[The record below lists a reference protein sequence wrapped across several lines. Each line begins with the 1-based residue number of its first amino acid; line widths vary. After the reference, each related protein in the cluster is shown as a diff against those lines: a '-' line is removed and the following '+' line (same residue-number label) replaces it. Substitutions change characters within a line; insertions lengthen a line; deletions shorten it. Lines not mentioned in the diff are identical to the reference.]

1 MSTSGLVPPAATD
14 LLTMESGGERRF
26 WIVAGA
32 VALAGLA
39 GFCVLAFIVLLSS
52 GVQSSWPPL
61 SYLIRIFI
69 FTVEQAV
76 LSTVLSVVPAVPI
89 ALAMARR
96 PSFPGRQLVVALMIL
111 PLGLPVLPAVFG
123 LLEIWGR
130 TGLVN
135 DIASDLGFS
144 GQISIYGL
152 QGILL
157 AHVFFNL
164 PLAARL
170 LLKALERVPRDEWRL
185 AASIGLPRVSL
196 FRFVEWPA
204 ILRVIPGIAGLV
216 FMICVTSFTIVLTLG
231 GGPANSTLEVA
242 IYQAL
247 KFEFDPPR
255 AMILTAAQLALTAS
269 IFWLL
274 SRFPDPEEDRRGT
287 AGDPFRPDAKTSG
300 AKAGDFAL
308 ITLFLAFTALPVA
321 AIVVAGLRSNLAGL
335 LATPAFWQALRTSM
349 TLAFA
354 AGLLATLTTFLMAR
368 AAVSLSARGAPGLSS
383 LFRLP
388 EFMLLIPPLALGSGW
403 FLILHRAGLADG
415 AGPILVVL
423 VNMCMALPFAARVI
437 TPELTT
443 HLKRTGRLAASLG
456 VTGLARFRL
465 IDWPVMR
472 GPLFTAF
479 SFAAALSLGDLG
491 AVALFG
497 SDDFIT
503 LPALLYA
510 SLGSYRSTDAAGL
523 SLILGA
529 VCLLLTLP
537 SVRLDRPAIREAH

>member
-1 MSTSGLVPPAATD
+1 
-14 LLTMESGGERRF
+14 MESTGERRF
-26 WIVAGA
+26 WIGAGA
-32 VALAGLA
+32 LALTLLA
-39 GFCVLAFIVLLSS
+39 TFCVLAFAMLLTS
-52 GVQSSWPPL
+52 GAQSSWPPL
-61 SYLIRIFI
+61 AYLLRIFL

-76 LSTVLSVVPAVPI
+76 LSTVISVVLAIPV

-96 PSFPGRQLVVALMIL
+96 PSFPGRAIVVALMIL

-135 DIASDLGFS
+135 ELGASLGLTTRL
-144 GQISIYGL
+144 SIYGL

-170 LLKALERVPRDEWRL
+170 MLKALERVPRDEWRL
-185 AASIGLPRVSL
+185 AASLGLPRGSL
-196 FRFVEWPA
+196 FRFVEGPA
-204 ILRVIPGIAGLV
+204 LLRVIPGIAGLI
-216 FMICVTSFTIVLTLG
+216 FMLCVTSFTIVLTLG

-255 AMILTAAQLALTAS
+255 AMILSAAQLALTAS

-274 SRFPDPEEDRRGT
+274 SRFPDPEEDRRG
-287 AGDPFRPDAKTSG
+287 APGRPFRPDG
-300 AKAGDFAL
+300 ASLGARFRDAGIVL
-308 ITLFLAFTALPVA
+308 LFLAFIALPVL
-321 AIVVAGLRSNLAGL
+321 AIVAAGLRSNLAGL
-335 LATPAFWQALRTSM
+335 LGNPTFWQALRTS
-349 TLAFA
+349 LILSLA
-354 AGLLATLTTFLMAR
+354 AGMLATAATYLWAR
-368 AAVSLSARGAPGLSS
+368 AAASAAADPSRGSLAH

-388 EFMLLIPPLALGSGW
+388 EFMLLVPPLALGSGW
-403 FLILHRAGLADG
+403 FLILHRLGLADG
-415 AGPILVVL
+415 AGPVLVVL

-443 HLKRTGRLAASLG
+443 HMNRTGRLAASLG
-456 VTGLARFRL
+456 VSGFSRFRL
-465 IDWPVMR
+465 IDWPVMK
-472 GPLFTAF
+472 GPLLTAF
-479 SFAAALSLGDLG
+479 AFAAALSLGDLG

-497 SDDFIT
+497 SDGFIT

-529 VCLLLTLP
+529 VCLILTLP
-537 SVRLDRPAIREAH
+537 SVRADRPATEESN

>member
-1 MSTSGLVPPAATD
+1 
-14 LLTMESGGERRF
+14 MESGGERRF
-26 WIVAGA
+26 WIVAGTI
-32 VALAGLA
+32 VLAGLA
-39 GFCVLAFIVLLSS
+39 AFCVLAFVMLLSS
-52 GVQSSWPPL
+52 GVQSNWPPF
-61 SYLIRIFI
+61 SYLIRIFV

-76 LSTVLSVVPAVPI
+76 LSTLLSVTPAIPV

-96 PSFPGRQLVVALMIL
+96 PSFAGRQLVVALMIL

-135 DIASDLGFS
+135 DIAASLGFS

-170 LLKALERVPRDEWRL
+170 LLTALERVPRDEWRL
-185 AASIGLPRVSL
+185 AASLGLPRVSL

-204 ILRVIPGIAGLV
+204 MLRVIPGIAGLI

-255 AMILTAAQLALTAS
+255 AMILSVAQLALTAS

-274 SRFPDPEEDRRGT
+274 SRFPDPEEDRRGE
-287 AGDPFRPDAKTSG
+287 AGDPFRPDAASTG
-300 AKAGDFAL
+300 AMAGDTAL
-308 ITLFLAFTALPVA
+308 IVLFLAFTALPVV
-321 AIVVAGLRSNLAGL
+321 AIAVAGLRSNLAGL
-335 LATPAFWQALRTSM
+335 LAAPVFWQALRTSL
-349 TLAFA
+349 TLALA
-354 AGLLATLTTFLMAR
+354 AGLLATATTFLTAR
-368 AAVSLSARGAPGLSS
+368 AAASLSGRGASGS

-403 FLILHRAGLADG
+403 FLILHRLGLADG
-415 AGPILVVL
+415 AGPVLVVL
-423 VNMCMALPFAARVI
+423 VNMCMALPFAVRVVA
-437 TPELTT
+437 PELTT

-465 IDWPVMR
+465 IDWPVLR
-472 GPLFTAF
+472 GPLLTAF

-529 VCLLLTLP
+529 ICLLLTLP
-537 SVRLDRPAIREAH
+537 SVRLDRPAIREAN

>member
-1 MSTSGLVPPAATD
+1 
-14 LLTMESGGERRF
+14 MESTGERRF
-26 WIVAGA
+26 WIGAGA
-32 VALAGLA
+32 LALTLLASFCIVA
-39 GFCVLAFIVLLSS
+39 FTMLLSS

-61 SYLIRIFI
+61 AYLTRIFL
-69 FTVEQAV
+69 FTIEQAV
-76 LSTVLSVVPAVPI
+76 LSTILSVLPAIPV

-96 PSFPGRQLVVALMIL
+96 PDFIGRPLIVALMIL
-111 PLGLPVLPAVFG
+111 PIGLPVLPAVFG

-130 TGLVN
+130 TGLIN
-135 DIASDLGFS
+135 DLLASLGFS
-144 GQISIYGL
+144 EKFSIYGL

-157 AHVFFNL
+157 AHVFFNM

-185 AASIGLPRVSL
+185 AASLGLPRGSL
-196 FRFVEWPA
+196 FRFVEGPA
-204 ILRVIPGIAGLV
+204 MLRVIPGIAGLI
-216 FMICVTSFTIVLTLG
+216 FMLCVTSFTIVLTLG

-255 AMILTAAQLALTAS
+255 AMILSVAQLALTAA
-269 IFWLL
+269 IFLLL
-274 SRFPDPEEDRRGT
+274 SRFPDPEEDRRGAT
-287 AGDPFRPDAKTSG
+287 GRPFRPDAASLG
-300 AKAGDFAL
+300 ARARDVG
-308 ITLFLAFTALPVA
+308 IIGIFLLFTALPVG
-321 AIVVAGLRSNLAGL
+321 AIAMAGLGSNLTGL
-335 LATPAFWQALRTSM
+335 VSGAIFWRALTTSLV
-349 TLAFA
+349 LAFA
-354 AGLLATLTTFLMAR
+354 AGILATVVTYLMAR
-368 AAVSLSARGAPGLSS
+368 AGASSAARNAGPFAH
-383 LFRLP
+383 LFRIP

-403 FLILHRAGLADG
+403 FLLLHHVGLAQG
-415 AGPILVVL
+415 AGPTLVVL

-437 TPELTT
+437 APELTT

-456 VTGLARFRL
+456 VTGFARFRL

-479 SFAAALSLGDLG
+479 AFAAALSMGDLG

-523 SLILGA
+523 SLILGLL
-529 VCLLLTLP
+529 CLILTLP
-537 SVRLDRPAIREAH
+537 SVRLDRPKTEEAA

>member
-1 MSTSGLVPPAATD
+1 MSTNGLPPPAATD
-14 LLTMESGGERRF
+14 RVIMESTGERRF
-26 WIVAGA
+26 WIGAGA
-32 VALAGLA
+32 LALTLLA
-39 GFCVLAFIVLLSS
+39 AFCVLAFAMLLSS

-61 SYLIRIFI
+61 AYLLHIFR

-76 LSTVLSVVPAVPI
+76 LSTGISVILAIPV

-96 PSFPGRQLVVALMIL
+96 PAFPGRAIVVALMIL

-135 DIASDLGFS
+135 EIGAELGFTTRL
-144 GQISIYGL
+144 SIYGL

-170 LLKALERVPRDEWRL
+170 MLKALERVPRDEWRL
-185 AASIGLPRVSL
+185 AASLGLPRMSL
-196 FRFVEWPA
+196 FRIVEGPA
-204 ILRVIPGIAGLV
+204 LLRVIPGIAGLV
-216 FMICVTSFTIVLTLG
+216 FMLCVTSFTIVLTLG

-255 AMILTAAQLALTAS
+255 AMILSVAQLALTAS

-274 SRFPDPEEDRRGT
+274 SRFPDPEEDRRG
-287 AGDPFRPDAKTSG
+287 ASGRPFRPDGASIG
-300 AKAGDFAL
+300 AKASDSV
-308 ITLFLAFTALPVA
+308 IVVLFLAFVAVPVM
-321 AIVVAGLRSNLAGL
+321 AIIVAGLKADLAGLVGRPTFWQALGTSVTLALSAGL
-335 LATPAFWQALRTSM
+335 LATS
-349 TLAFA
+349 
-354 AGLLATLTTFLMAR
+354 ATLLWAR
-368 AAVSLSARGAPGLSS
+368 AAASAFANGRHPLAR

-388 EFMLLIPPLALGSGW
+388 EFMLLVPPLALGSGW
-403 FLILHRAGLADG
+403 FLILHRMGMADG
-415 AGPILVVL
+415 AGPVLVVL

-443 HLKRTGRLAASLG
+443 HLRRTGRLAASLG
-456 VTGLARFRL
+456 ISGWARFRL
-465 IDWPVMR
+465 IDWPVMK
-472 GPLFTAF
+472 GPLLTAF
-479 SFAAALSLGDLG
+479 AFTAALSLGDLG

-497 SDDFIT
+497 SDGFIT

-523 SLILGA
+523 SLILGV
-529 VCLLLTLP
+529 VCLVLTLP
-537 SVRLDRPAIREAH
+537 SVRADRPATEED

>member
-1 MSTSGLVPPAATD
+1 
-14 LLTMESGGERRF
+14 MESGGERRF

-32 VALAGLA
+32 MALAGLA
-39 GFCVLAFIVLLSS
+39 AFCVLAFLMLLTS
-52 GVQSSWPPL
+52 GVQSNWPPL
-61 SYLIRIFI
+61 VYLIRVVV

-76 LSTVLSVVPAVPI
+76 LSTVLSVIPAIPV

-96 PSFPGRQLVVALMIL
+96 PDFPGRQLVVALMIL

-135 DIASDLGFS
+135 DIAVSLGFS
-144 GQISIYGL
+144 GQLSVYGL

-170 LLKALERVPRDEWRL
+170 LLKALDRVPRDEWRL
-185 AASIGLPRVSL
+185 AASLGMPRISL

-204 ILRVIPGIAGLV
+204 MLRVIPGIAGLI

-255 AMILTAAQLALTAS
+255 AMILSVAQLALTAS

-274 SRFPDPEEDRRGT
+274 SRFPDPEEDRRG
-287 AGDPFRPDAKTSG
+287 APGQPFRPDAASTG
-300 AKAGDFAL
+300 AKANDIAL
-308 ITLFLAFTALPVA
+308 IAVFLAFTALPVV
-321 AIVVAGLRSNLAGL
+321 AIIVAGLRSNLAGL
-335 LATPAFWQALRTSM
+335 VLAPTFWQALRTSL

-354 AGLLATLTTFLMAR
+354 AGLLATIMTFLMAR
-368 AAVSLSARGAPGLSS
+368 AAATLSARGASGLSS
-383 LFRLP
+383 LLRLP

-437 TPELTT
+437 APELTT
-443 HLKRTGRLAASLG
+443 HLRRTGRLAASLG
-456 VTGLARFRL
+456 ITGFARFRL

-472 GPLFTAF
+472 GPLLTAF

-503 LPALLYA
+503 LPSLLYA

-523 SLILGA
+523 SLILA
-529 VCLLLTLP
+529 VVCLLLTLP
-537 SVRLDRPAIREAH
+537 SVRLDRPAIREAE

>member
-1 MSTSGLVPPAATD
+1 
-14 LLTMESGGERRF
+14 MESGGERRF
-26 WIVAGA
+26 WIVAGV

-39 GFCVLAFIVLLSS
+39 AFCLIAFTMLFSS
-52 GVQSSWPPL
+52 GVESSWPPL
-61 SYLIRIFI
+61 SYLIHIFL
-69 FTVEQAV
+69 FTIEQAV
-76 LSTVLSVVPAVPI
+76 LSTLLSVVPAVPV

-135 DIASDLGFS
+135 DIAGNLGFS

-157 AHVFFNL
+157 AHVFFNM

-185 AASIGLPRVSL
+185 AASLGLPRASL

-204 ILRVIPGIAGLV
+204 MQRVIPGVAGLI

-255 AMILTAAQLALTAS
+255 AMILTVAQLALTAS

-274 SRFPDPEEDRRGT
+274 ARFPDPEEDRRG
-287 AGDPFRPDAKTSG
+287 APGAPFRPDANTQR
-300 AKAGDFAL
+300 AKAGDIAL
-308 ITLFLAFTALPVA
+308 IALFLVFTALPVV
-321 AIVVAGLRSNLAGL
+321 AIVIAGLRSNLAGL
-335 LATPAFWQALRTSM
+335 FAAPAFWQALRTSLI
-349 TLAFA
+349 LAFA
-354 AGLLATLTTFLMAR
+354 AGLLATITTFFMAR
-368 AAVSLSARGAPGLSS
+368 AAASLSARGTSGMSS

-403 FLILHRAGLADG
+403 FLVLHRLGMADG
-415 AGPILVVL
+415 AGPALVVL
-423 VNMCMALPFAARVI
+423 VNMCMALPFAARVL

-443 HLKRTGRLAASLG
+443 HLRRTGRLAASLG
-456 VTGLARFRL
+456 ITGFARFRL

-479 SFAAALSLGDLG
+479 AFAAALSLGDLG

-497 SDDFIT
+497 SDDFLT

-529 VCLLLTLP
+529 ICLILTLP
-537 SVRLDRPAIREAH
+537 SVRIDRPAQGEIS

>member
-1 MSTSGLVPPAATD
+1 
-14 LLTMESGGERRF
+14 MESTGERRF
-26 WIVAGA
+26 WVGTGTA
-32 VALAGLA
+32 ALALLA
-39 GFCVLAFIVLLSS
+39 LFCLVAFAMLLTS

-61 SYLIRIFI
+61 SYLIRIFV
-69 FTVEQAV
+69 FTIEQAV
-76 LSTVLSVVPAVPI
+76 LSTAISVALAVPV

-96 PSFPGRQLVVALMIL
+96 PAFPGRPAVLALMIL

-130 TGLVN
+130 TGLMS
-135 DIASDLGFS
+135 DIAARLGFS
-144 GQISIYGL
+144 TRLSIYGL

-185 AASIGLPRVSL
+185 AASLGLPRLSL
-196 FRFVEWPA
+196 FRVVEWPA
-204 ILRVIPGIAGLV
+204 MLRVIPGIAGLI
-216 FMICVTSFTIVLTLG
+216 FMLCVTSFTIVLTLG

-247 KFEFDPPR
+247 KFEFDPSR
-255 AMILTAAQLALTAS
+255 AMILSVAQLALTAS

-274 SRFPDPEEDRRGT
+274 SRFPDPEEGRQGGT
-287 AGDPFRPDAKTSG
+287 GLPFRPDAG
-300 AKAGDFAL
+300 ARGARLADFAV
-308 ITLFLAFTALPVA
+308 IALFLVFTALPVL
-321 AIVVAGLRSNLAGL
+321 AIVVAGVRSNLAGL
-335 LATPAFWQALRTSM
+335 LAGPAFWQALRTS
-349 TLAFA
+349 LALALA
-354 AGLLATLTTFLMAR
+354 AGLLATATTFLMAR
-368 AAVSLSARGAPGLSS
+368 AGASVTARGAAGAGR

-403 FLILHRAGLADG
+403 FLILHRAGLAEG
-415 AGPILVVL
+415 AGPVLVVL

-437 TPELTT
+437 APELTT
-443 HLKRTGRLAASLG
+443 HLRRTGRLSASLG

-479 SFAAALSLGDLG
+479 AFAAALSLGDLG

-497 SDDFIT
+497 SDGFVT

-537 SVRLDRPAIREAH
+537 SVRIDRPPLGERT

>member
-1 MSTSGLVPPAATD
+1 
-14 LLTMESGGERRF
+14 MESGGERRF
-26 WIVAGA
+26 WIVTGA
-32 VALAGLA
+32 VALAILGA
-39 GFCVLAFIVLLSS
+39 FCILAFAMLLSS
-52 GVQSSWPPL
+52 GAQSSWPPL
-61 SYLIRIFI
+61 SYLARIFL
-69 FTVEQAV
+69 FTIEQAV
-76 LSTVLSVVPAVPI
+76 LSTVLSVVPAVPV

-96 PSFPGRQLVVALMIL
+96 PSFPGRQFVVALMIL

-123 LLEIWGR
+123 LLEVWGR
-130 TGLVN
+130 TGFVN
-135 DIASDLGFS
+135 DIAVRLGFS

-185 AASIGLPRVSL
+185 AASLGLPRISL

-204 ILRVIPGIAGLV
+204 LLRVIPGIAGLI

-255 AMILTAAQLALTAS
+255 AMILSVAQLALTAA

-287 AGDPFRPDAKTSG
+287 AGAPFRPDAASPS
-300 AKAGDFAL
+300 AKVGDSAL
-308 ITLFLAFTALPVA
+308 IALFLAFTALPVA
-321 AIVVAGLRSNLAGL
+321 AIVVAGLKSNLAVL
-335 LATPAFWQALRTSM
+335 LAGPVFWQALRTSL
-349 TLAFA
+349 TLALF
-354 AGLLATLTTFLMAR
+354 AGLLATVTALLMAR
-368 AAVSLSARGAPGLSS
+368 ARISLSGLDAVRTGS

-403 FLILHRAGLADG
+403 FLILHRTGLADG
-415 AGPILVVL
+415 AGPVLVVV
-423 VNMCMALPFAARVI
+423 VNMCMALPFAARVV

-443 HLKRTGRLAASLG
+443 HLRRTGRLAASLG
-456 VTGLARFRL
+456 VTGFARFRL
-465 IDWPVMR
+465 IDWPVLR
-472 GPLFTAF
+472 APLLTAF

-529 VCLLLTLP
+529 ICLLLTLP
-537 SVRLDRPAIREAH
+537 AVRHDQPATREDN

>member
-1 MSTSGLVPPAATD
+1 
-14 LLTMESGGERRF
+14 MESTGERRF
-26 WIVAGA
+26 WIAAGA
-32 VALAGLA
+32 LALTLLA
-39 GFCVLAFIVLLSS
+39 AFCVLAFAMLLSS

-61 SYLIRIFI
+61 AYLFRILL

-76 LSTVLSVVPAVPI
+76 LSTLISVVLAMPV

-96 PSFPGRQLVVALMIL
+96 PVFAGRSIVVALMIL

-135 DIASDLGFS
+135 ELGARLGS
-144 GQISIYGL
+144 TTRLSIYGL

-170 LLKALERVPRDEWRL
+170 MLKALERVPRDEWRL
-185 AASIGLPRVSL
+185 AASLGLPRFSL

-204 ILRVIPGIAGLV
+204 ILRVIPGIAGLI
-216 FMICVTSFTIVLTLG
+216 FMLCVTSFTIVLTLG

-255 AMILTAAQLALTAS
+255 AMILTIAQLALTAS

-274 SRFPDPEEDRRGT
+274 SRVPDPAEDRRGV
-287 AGDPFRPDAKTSG
+287 AGQPFRPDG
-300 AKAGDFAL
+300 ASLGARIGDIA
-308 ITLFLAFTALPVA
+308 IVTLFLVFTALPVL
-321 AIVVAGLRSNLAGL
+321 AIVAAGLRSNLEGL
-335 LATPAFWQALRTSM
+335 LANPTFWQALRTSV
-349 TLAFA
+349 TLALS
-354 AGLLATLTTFLMAR
+354 AGLLATAATYLWAR
-368 AAVSLSARGAPGLSS
+368 AAASASTSACHPLAR

-388 EFMLLIPPLALGSGW
+388 EFMLLVPPLALGSGW
-403 FLILHRAGLADG
+403 FLILHRLGMADG
-415 AGPILVVL
+415 AGPVLVVL

-443 HLKRTGRLAASLG
+443 HLRRTGQLAASLG
-456 VTGLARFRL
+456 VSGLSRFRL

-472 GPLFTAF
+472 GPLLTAF
-479 SFAAALSLGDLG
+479 AFASALSLGDLG

-497 SDDFIT
+497 SDGFIT
-503 LPALLYA
+503 LPAMLYA

-523 SLILGA
+523 ALILGA
-529 VCLLLTLP
+529 VCLILTLP
-537 SVRLDRPAIREAH
+537 SVRADRPAMEEAD

>member
-1 MSTSGLVPPAATD
+1 
-14 LLTMESGGERRF
+14 MESGGERRF
-26 WIVAGA
+26 WIVAGVIA
-32 VALAGLA
+32 LVALVA
-39 GFCVLAFIVLLSS
+39 FCVLAFVMLLSS

-61 SYLIRIFI
+61 SYLIRIFV

-76 LSTVLSVVPAVPI
+76 LSTVLSVIPAMPV
-89 ALAMARR
+89 ALAVARR
-96 PSFPGRQLVVALMIL
+96 PDFPGRQVVVALMIL

-135 DIASDLGFS
+135 DIVASLGFS

-185 AASIGLPRVSL
+185 AASLSLPRVSL

-204 ILRVIPGIAGLV
+204 MLRVIPGIAGLI

-255 AMILTAAQLALTAS
+255 AMILSVAQLVLTVS

-274 SRFPDPEEDRRGT
+274 SRFPDPEEDRRG
-287 AGDPFRPDAKTSG
+287 APGAPFRPDARTSR
-300 AKAGDFAL
+300 ARIGDVAL
-308 ITLFLAFTALPVA
+308 IMVFLGFTALPVL
-321 AIVVAGLRSNLAGL
+321 AIVAAGLGSNLPAL
-335 LATPAFWQALRTSM
+335 VSVPAFWQALRTSL

-354 AGLLATLTTFLMAR
+354 AGLLATVTTFLMAR
-368 AAVSLSARGAPGLSS
+368 AAASLSARGASGISG

-415 AGPILVVL
+415 AGPALVVL

-456 VTGLARFRL
+456 VTGFARFRL

-472 GPLFTAF
+472 GPLLTAF

-537 SVRLDRPAIREAH
+537 SVRLDRPATREHS

>member
-1 MSTSGLVPPAATD
+1 
-14 LLTMESGGERRF
+14 MESGGEKRF
-26 WIVAGA
+26 WVVAGA
-32 VALAGLA
+32 IALSGLA
-39 GFCVLAFIVLLSS
+39 AFCLLAFAMLLSS
-52 GVQSSWPPL
+52 GVQSDWPPL
-61 SYLIRIFI
+61 SYLFRIFV
-69 FTVEQAV
+69 FTVEQAL
-76 LSTVLSVVPAVPI
+76 LSTVLSVVPAVPV

-96 PSFPGRQLVVALMIL
+96 PDFLGRQLVVALMIL

-123 LLEIWGR
+123 LLEVWGR

-135 DIASDLGFS
+135 DIAAKLGLS

-152 QGILL
+152 YGILL

-170 LLKALERVPRDEWRL
+170 LLKALERVPRDQWRL
-185 AASIGLPRVSL
+185 AASLGLPRRSL

-204 ILRVIPGIAGLV
+204 LLRIIPGVAGLI

-255 AMILTAAQLALTAS
+255 AMILSVAQLLLTATA
-269 IFWLL
+269 FWLL
-274 SRFPDPEEDRRGT
+274 SLFPNPEEDRRGAT
-287 AGDPFRPDAKTSG
+287 GNPFRPDAAPPAAVASDV
-300 AKAGDFAL
+300 AF
-308 ITLFLAFTALPVA
+308 IVLFLAFTALPVL
-321 AIVVAGLRSNLAGL
+321 AIVATGLRSDLSGL
-335 LATPAFWQALRTSM
+335 MAAPVFWQALRTSL
-349 TLAFA
+349 TLAHA
-354 AGLLATLTTFLMAR
+354 AGLLATIVTLLMAR
-368 AAVSLSARGAPGLSS
+368 ASASLSAQGDTAASS

-403 FLILHRAGLADG
+403 FLILHRIGMAEH
-415 AGPILVVL
+415 AGPVLVVL
-423 VNMCMALPFAARVI
+423 VNMCMALPFAARVVG
-437 TPELTT
+437 PELTT
-443 HLKRTGRLAASLG
+443 HLRRTGRLAASLG
-456 VTGLARFRL
+456 ITGLARFRL

-472 GPLFTAF
+472 GPLLTAF
-479 SFAAALSLGDLG
+479 CFAAALSLGDLG

-497 SDDFIT
+497 SDDFVT

-510 SLGSYRSTDAAGL
+510 KLGSYRSTDAAGL
-523 SLILGA
+523 SLILAA

-537 SVRLDRPAIREAH
+537 SVRLDRPAMRELD

>member
-1 MSTSGLVPPAATD
+1 MESIGEKRFWVGAGALSLAALAAFCVVAFAV
-14 LLTMESGGERRF
+14 LLT
-26 WIVAGA
+26 
-32 VALAGLA
+32 
-39 GFCVLAFIVLLSS
+39 S
-52 GVQSSWPPL
+52 GVQSSWPPFA
-61 SYLIRIFI
+61 YLLRIFV

-76 LSTVLSVVPAVPI
+76 LSTAISVALAVPV

-96 PSFPGRQLVVALMIL
+96 PAFPGRPVVLALMIL

-135 DIASDLGFS
+135 DIGAALGFKTRL
-144 GQISIYGL
+144 SIYGL

-185 AASIGLPRVSL
+185 AASLGLPRGSL
-196 FRFVEWPA
+196 FRIVEWPA
-204 ILRVIPGIAGLV
+204 MLRVLPAIAGLI
-216 FMICVTSFTIVLTLG
+216 FMLCVTSFTIVLTLG

-247 KFEFDPPR
+247 KFEFDPSR
-255 AMILTAAQLALTAS
+255 AMILAFAQLALTAT

-274 SRFPDPEEDRRGT
+274 ARFPDPEEDRRG
-287 AGDPFRPDAKTSG
+287 AGGLPFRPDARARG
-300 AKAGDFAL
+300 ALAL
-308 ITLFLAFTALPVA
+308 DIVLIGLFLVFTALPVL
-321 AIVVAGLRSNLAGL
+321 AIVAAGLRSNLAGL
-335 LATPAFWQALRTSM
+335 FGGPAFWQALRTS
-349 TLAFA
+349 LALALA
-354 AGLLATLTTFLMAR
+354 AGLLATAATYLMAR
-368 AAVSLSARGAPGLSS
+368 AGASVAADGARGAAR

-403 FLILHRAGLADG
+403 FLILHRAGLAGG
-415 AGPILVVL
+415 AGPLLVVL

-437 TPELTT
+437 APELAT
-443 HLKRTGRLAASLG
+443 HLGRTGRLSASLG
-456 VTGLARFRL
+456 VTGFARFRL

-479 SFAAALSLGDLG
+479 AFAAALSLGDLG
-491 AVALFG
+491 AIALFG
-497 SDDFIT
+497 SDGFVT

-537 SVRLDRPAIREAH
+537 SVRLDRPANPETT

>member
-1 MSTSGLVPPAATD
+1 
-14 LLTMESGGERRF
+14 MESTGERRF
-26 WIVAGA
+26 WIGAGA
-32 VALAGLA
+32 LALTLLA
-39 GFCVLAFIVLLSS
+39 SFCLLAFAMLLSS
-52 GVQSSWPPL
+52 GVQPNWPPL
-61 SYLIRIFI
+61 AYLVRIFL
-69 FTVEQAV
+69 FTLEQAV
-76 LSTVLSVVPAVPI
+76 LSTLLSVAPAIPI

-96 PSFPGRQLVVALMIL
+96 AAFPGRQLVVALMIL

-130 TGLVN
+130 TGILN
-135 DIASDLGFS
+135 TIATRLGFS
-144 GQISIYGL
+144 APLSIYGL

-170 LLKALERVPRDEWRL
+170 LLKALERIPRDEWRL
-185 AASIGLPRVSL
+185 AASLGLPRASL
-196 FRFVEWPA
+196 FRFVEGPA
-204 ILRVIPGIAGLV
+204 VLRVVPGIAGLI

-255 AMILTAAQLALTAS
+255 AMILGVVQLALTAS
-269 IFWLL
+269 VFWLL
-274 SRFPDPEEDRRGT
+274 SRFPDPEEDRRG
-287 AGDPFRPDAKTSG
+287 ASGAPFRPDAASPR
-300 AKAGDFAL
+300 AKANDIVL
-308 ITLFLAFTALPVA
+308 IALFLIFTALPVA

-335 LATPAFWQALRTSM
+335 VAAPVFWRALRTS
-349 TLAFA
+349 LALALA
-354 AGLLATLTTFLMAR
+354 AGLLATVMTFLMAR
-368 AAVSLSARGAPGLSS
+368 ASASLSARGASGMAG

-415 AGPILVVL
+415 AGPGLVVL
-423 VNMCMALPFAARVI
+423 VNMCMALPFAVRVLA
-437 TPELTT
+437 PELTT

-456 VTGLARFRL
+456 VTGFARFRL
-465 IDWPVMR
+465 IDWPVLR
-472 GPLFTAF
+472 GPLLTAF
-479 SFAAALSLGDLG
+479 CFAAALSLGDLG

-497 SDDFIT
+497 SDDFVT

-537 SVRLDRPAIREAH
+537 SVRLDRPAASEAD

>member
-1 MSTSGLVPPAATD
+1 
-14 LLTMESGGERRF
+14 MESRGERRF
-26 WIVAGA
+26 WTIAGA
-32 VALAGLA
+32 AALALLA
-39 GFCVLAFIVLLSS
+39 AFCVLAFVMLFSS

-61 SYLIRIFI
+61 SYLARIFV

-76 LSTVLSVVPAVPI
+76 LSTALSVLPAVPV

-96 PSFPGRQLVVALMIL
+96 PSFPGRPFVVALMIL

-123 LLEIWGR
+123 LLEVWGR

-135 DIASDLGFS
+135 DIAASLGFS
-144 GQISIYGL
+144 GRLSIYGL

-185 AASIGLPRVSL
+185 AASLGLPRRSL

-204 ILRVIPGIAGLV
+204 MLRVIPGIASLI

-255 AMILTAAQLALTAS
+255 AMILSAAQLALTAS

-274 SRFPDPEEDRRGT
+274 SHFPDPEEDRRGA
-287 AGDPFRPDAKTSG
+287 AGEPFRPDAAAAG
-300 AKAGDFAL
+300 AKVGDAAL
-308 ITLFLAFTALPVA
+308 IVLFLAFTVLPVA

-335 LATPAFWQALRTSM
+335 FATPAFWQALRTS
-349 TLAFA
+349 LALALA
-354 AGLLATLTTFLMAR
+354 AGLLATVTTFLTAR
-368 AAVSLSARGAPGLSS
+368 AAASLSARGAPGASS

-403 FLILHRAGLADG
+403 FLILHQLGLAEG
-415 AGPILVVL
+415 AGPVFVVL
-423 VNMCMALPFAARVI
+423 VNMCMALPFAVRAI
-437 TPELTT
+437 APELTT

-465 IDWPVMR
+465 IDWPVLR
-472 GPLFTAF
+472 GPLLTAF

-529 VCLLLTLP
+529 ICLLLTLP
-537 SVRLDRPAIREAH
+537 SVRLDRPATRETD

>member
-1 MSTSGLVPPAATD
+1 
-14 LLTMESGGERRF
+14 
-26 WIVAGA
+26 
-32 VALAGLA
+32 
-39 GFCVLAFIVLLSS
+39 
-52 GVQSSWPPL
+52 
-61 SYLIRIFI
+61 
-69 FTVEQAV
+69 
-76 LSTVLSVVPAVPI
+76 
-89 ALAMARR
+89 
-96 PSFPGRQLVVALMIL
+96 MIL
-111 PLGLPVLPAVFG
+111 PIGLPVLPAVFG

-135 DIASDLGFS
+135 NIGASLGIS
-144 GQISIYGL
+144 GKLSIYGL

-157 AHVFFNL
+157 AHVFFNM

-185 AASIGLPRVSL
+185 AAGLGLPRVSL

-204 ILRVIPGIAGLV
+204 MLRVMPGIAGLI
-216 FMICVTSFTIVLTLG
+216 FMLCVTSFTIVLTLG

-255 AMILTAAQLALTAS
+255 AMILSVAQLILTAS

-274 SRFPDPEEDRRGT
+274 LRFPDPEEDRRGA
-287 AGDPFRPDAKTSG
+287 AGRPFRPDAASRG
-300 AKAGDFAL
+300 AKASDL
-308 ITLFLAFTALPVA
+308 VVITLFLAFTALPVA
-321 AIVVAGLRSNLAGL
+321 AIVVAGLRANLAGL
-335 LATPAFWQALRTSM
+335 LSSPVFWQALTTSL
-349 TLAFA
+349 TLSFA
-354 AGLLATLTTFLMAR
+354 AGMLATAVTMMMAR
-368 AAVSLSARGAPGLSS
+368 AGASASASGAGRAGRF
-383 LFRLP
+383 FRLP

-403 FLILHRAGLADG
+403 FLVLHRLGVADG
-415 AGPILVVL
+415 AGPVLVVL

-437 TPELTT
+437 APELTT

-456 VTGLARFRL
+456 ITGLARFRF

-479 SFAAALSLGDLG
+479 AFAAALSMGDLG

-523 SLILGA
+523 SLILGL
-529 VCLLLTLP
+529 VCLVLTLP
-537 SVRLDRPAIREAH
+537 SVRLDRPKMQEAA

>member
-1 MSTSGLVPPAATD
+1 MSGLPPPAATD
-14 LLTMESGGERRF
+14 RRPPVESTGEKRFWVGAGALSLAALAAFCVVAFAVLLT
-26 WIVAGA
+26 
-32 VALAGLA
+32 
-39 GFCVLAFIVLLSS
+39 S
-52 GVQSSWPPL
+52 GVQSSWPPFA
-61 SYLIRIFI
+61 YLLRIFV

-76 LSTVLSVVPAVPI
+76 LSTAISVVLAMPV

-96 PSFPGRQLVVALMIL
+96 PAFPGRPVVLALMIL

-135 DIASDLGFS
+135 DIGAALGFKTRL
-144 GQISIYGL
+144 SIYGL

-185 AASIGLPRVSL
+185 AASLGLPRASL
-196 FRFVEWPA
+196 FRIVEWPA
-204 ILRVIPGIAGLV
+204 MLRVLPAIAGLI
-216 FMICVTSFTIVLTLG
+216 FMLCVTSFTIVLTLG

-247 KFEFDPPR
+247 KFEFDPSR
-255 AMILTAAQLALTAS
+255 AMILAFAQLALTAA

-274 SRFPDPEEDRRGT
+274 SRFPDPEEDRRG
-287 AGDPFRPDAKTSG
+287 AGGLPFRPDARARG
-300 AKAGDFAL
+300 ALALDIAL
-308 ITLFLAFTALPVA
+308 IGLFLVFTALPVL
-321 AIVVAGLRSNLAGL
+321 AIVAAGLGSNLAGL
-335 LATPAFWQALRTSM
+335 FGGPAFWQALRTS
-349 TLAFA
+349 LALALA
-354 AGLLATLTTFLMAR
+354 AGLLATATTYLMAR
-368 AAVSLSARGAPGLSS
+368 AGASVTADGARGAAR

-403 FLILHRAGLADG
+403 FLILHRAGLAEG
-415 AGPILVVL
+415 AGPVLVVL

-437 TPELTT
+437 APELTT
-443 HLKRTGRLAASLG
+443 HLGRTGRLAASLG
-456 VTGLARFRL
+456 VTGFARFRL

-479 SFAAALSLGDLG
+479 AFAAALSLGDLG
-491 AVALFG
+491 AIALFG
-497 SDDFIT
+497 SDGFVT

-537 SVRLDRPAIREAH
+537 SVRLDRPVNPETT

>member
-1 MSTSGLVPPAATD
+1 
-14 LLTMESGGERRF
+14 MESTGERRF
-26 WIVAGA
+26 WIGAGA
-32 VALAGLA
+32 LALTLLVS
-39 GFCVLAFIVLLSS
+39 FCILAFAMLLAS

-61 SYLIRIFI
+61 AYLIRIFV

-76 LSTVLSVVPAVPI
+76 LSTVLSVIPAIPV

-96 PSFPGRQLVVALMIL
+96 PSFPGRPLVVALMIL

-130 TGLVN
+130 TGIVN
-135 DIASDLGFS
+135 DIAASLGFS
-144 GQISIYGL
+144 QRLSIYGL

-157 AHVFFNL
+157 AHVFFNM

-185 AASIGLPRVSL
+185 AASLGLPRGSL
-196 FRFVEWPA
+196 FRLVEGPA
-204 ILRVIPGIAGLV
+204 LLRVIPGIAGLI

-247 KFEFDPPR
+247 KFEFDPSR
-255 AMILTAAQLALTAS
+255 AMVLSVAQLVLTGAV
-269 IFWLL
+269 FWLL
-274 SRFPDPEEDRRGT
+274 SRVPDPEEDRRGA
-287 AGDPFRPDAKTSG
+287 AGEPFRPDAGSAAARAT
-300 AKAGDFAL
+300 DCLL
-308 ITLFLAFTALPVA
+308 IGLFLVFVAVPIA
-321 AIVVAGLRSNLAGL
+321 AIIAAGLRSDLAGL
-335 LATPAFWQALRTSM
+335 VAAPAFWQALRTSLI
-349 TLAFA
+349 LALG
-354 AGLLATLTTFLMAR
+354 AGLLATAMTFLMAR
-368 AAVSLSARGAPGLSS
+368 AGASLGSGRAATV
-383 LFRLP
+383 FRLP

-403 FLILHRAGLADG
+403 FLILHRLGLAEG
-415 AGPILVVL
+415 AGPVLVVL
-423 VNMCMALPFAARVI
+423 VNMGMAMPFAVRVI
-437 TPELTT
+437 APELTT
-443 HLKRTGRLAASLG
+443 HLRRTGRLAASLG
-456 VTGLARFRL
+456 VTGVARFRL

-497 SDDFIT
+497 SDGFVT

-537 SVRLDRPAIREAH
+537 AVRLDRPATRDAA

>member
-1 MSTSGLVPPAATD
+1 
-14 LLTMESGGERRF
+14 MESTGEKRF
-26 WIVAGA
+26 WIGAGA
-32 VALAGLA
+32 LALTLLVS
-39 GFCVLAFIVLLSS
+39 FCILAFAMLLAS

-61 SYLIRIFI
+61 AYLIHIFV

-76 LSTVLSVVPAVPI
+76 LSTVLSVIPAIPV

-96 PSFPGRQLVVALMIL
+96 PSFPGRPLVVALMIL

-130 TGLVN
+130 TGIVN
-135 DIASDLGFS
+135 DIAASFGFS
-144 GQISIYGL
+144 HRMSIYGL

-157 AHVFFNL
+157 AHVFFNM

-170 LLKALERVPRDEWRL
+170 LLKALERIPRDEWRL
-185 AASIGLPRVSL
+185 AASLGLPRRSL
-196 FRFVEWPA
+196 FRFVEGPA
-204 ILRVIPGIAGLV
+204 LLRVIPGIAGLI

-255 AMILTAAQLALTAS
+255 AMILSLAQLALTGA

-274 SRFPDPEEDRRGT
+274 SRVPDPEEDRRG
-287 AGDPFRPDAKTSG
+287 AGGVPFRPDADG
-300 AKAGDFAL
+300 AGPRTADSVL
-308 ITLFLAFTALPVA
+308 IGLFLVFVALPIVA
-321 AIVVAGLRSNLAGL
+321 IIAAGVRSDLAGLVATPAFWRALRTSLVLALGAGL
-335 LATPAFWQALRTSM
+335 LATAM
-349 TLAFA
+349 
-354 AGLLATLTTFLMAR
+354 TFLMAR
-368 AAVSLSARGAPGLSS
+368 AGASLASGRNAGIGAF
-383 LFRLP
+383 FRLP

-403 FLILHRAGLADG
+403 FLILHRLGLAEG
-415 AGPILVVL
+415 AGPVLVVL
-423 VNMCMALPFAARVI
+423 VNMGMAMPFAVRVI
-437 TPELTT
+437 APELTT
-443 HLKRTGRLAASLG
+443 HLRRTGRLAASLG
-456 VTGLARFRL
+456 VTGVARFRL

-497 SDDFIT
+497 SDDFVT

-537 SVRLDRPAIREAH
+537 AVRLDGPATRDAA

>member
-1 MSTSGLVPPAATD
+1 
-14 LLTMESGGERRF
+14 MESTGERRF
-26 WIVAGA
+26 WMSAG
-32 VALAGLA
+32 VFALAMLA
-39 GFCVLAFIVLLSS
+39 AFCLIAFAMLLSS

-61 SYLIRIFI
+61 SYLVRIFL
-69 FTVEQAV
+69 FTIEQAV
-76 LSTVLSVVPAVPI
+76 LSTVLSVIPAVPV

-96 PSFPGRQLVVALMIL
+96 PDFPGRPLIVALMIL
-111 PLGLPVLPAVFG
+111 PIGLPVLPAVFG
-123 LLEIWGR
+123 LLEVWGR

-135 DIASDLGFS
+135 DLGAGLGFS
-144 GQISIYGL
+144 SKLSIYGL

-157 AHVFFNL
+157 AHVFFNM

-185 AASIGLPRVSL
+185 AVSLGLPRGSL

-204 ILRVIPGIAGLV
+204 LLRVIPGIAGLI
-216 FMICVTSFTIVLTLG
+216 FMLCVTSFTIVLTLG

-255 AMILTAAQLALTAS
+255 AMILSVAQLALTAS
-269 IFWLL
+269 VFWLL
-274 SRFPDPEEDRRGT
+274 SRFPDPEEDRRGA
-287 AGDPFRPDAKTSG
+287 AGQPFRPDASSRG
-300 AKAGDFAL
+300 AKARDLAV
-308 ITLFLAFTALPVA
+308 IALFLAFTALPVA
-321 AIVVAGLRSNLAGL
+321 AIVVAGLQSNLGRL
-335 LATPAFWQALRTSM
+335 LAGPVFWQALTTSL

-354 AGLLATLTTFLMAR
+354 AGMLATATTFVMAR
-368 AAVSLSARGAPGLSS
+368 AGASASARNAGGASQF
-383 LFRLP
+383 FRLP

-403 FLILHRAGLADG
+403 FLVLHRLGLADG
-415 AGPILVVL
+415 AGPVLVVL

-437 TPELTT
+437 APELTT

-456 VTGLARFRL
+456 VTGFSRFRL

-479 SFAAALSLGDLG
+479 AFAAALSMGDLG

-523 SLILGA
+523 SLILGL
-529 VCLLLTLP
+529 VCLVLTLP
-537 SVRLDRPAIREAH
+537 SARLDRPKMQESA

>member
-1 MSTSGLVPPAATD
+1 
-14 LLTMESGGERRF
+14 MESGGERRF
-26 WIVAGA
+26 WIVAGV
-32 VALAGLA
+32 VALAMLA
-39 GFCVLAFIVLLSS
+39 TFCVLAFVMLLTS

-61 SYLIRIFI
+61 SYLIRIFV

-76 LSTVLSVVPAVPI
+76 LSTVLSVIPAVPV

-135 DIASDLGFS
+135 DLAAGLGLP
-144 GQISIYGL
+144 GQMSIYGL

-185 AASIGLPRVSL
+185 AASLGLPRNSL

-204 ILRVIPGIAGLV
+204 LLRVIPGIAGLI

-255 AMILTAAQLALTAS
+255 AMILSVAQLALTAS

-274 SRFPDPEEDRRGT
+274 SRFPDPEEDRRG
-287 AGDPFRPDAKTSG
+287 APGEPFRPDAASAG
-300 AKAGDFAL
+300 ARASDIAL
-308 ITLFLAFTALPVA
+308 ILLFLAFTALPVV
-321 AIVVAGLRSNLAGL
+321 AIVVAGLRSNLADL
-335 LATPAFWQALRTSM
+335 VAAPVFWQALQTSL

-354 AGLLATLTTFLMAR
+354 AGLLATITTFLMAR
-368 AAVSLSARGAPGLSS
+368 AAASLSARGAVGSV
-383 LFRLP
+383 FRLP

-403 FLILHRAGLADG
+403 FLILHRAGLAEG
-415 AGPILVVL
+415 AGPVLVVL

-456 VTGLARFRL
+456 VTGFARFRL

-472 GPLFTAF
+472 GPLLTAF

-529 VCLLLTLP
+529 ICLLLTLP
-537 SVRLDRPAIREAH
+537 SVRLDRPAIREAD

>member
-1 MSTSGLVPPAATD
+1 
-14 LLTMESGGERRF
+14 MESRGERRF
-26 WIVAGA
+26 WIGAGA
-32 VALAGLA
+32 GALALLA
-39 GFCVLAFIVLLSS
+39 AFCILAFAMLLSS
-52 GVQSSWPPL
+52 GVQSSWPPFT
-61 SYLIRIFI
+61 YLTRIFV

-76 LSTVLSVVPAVPI
+76 LSTVLSVIPAVPV

-135 DIASDLGFS
+135 DIAASLGFS
-144 GQISIYGL
+144 GQVSIYGL

-185 AASIGLPRVSL
+185 AASLGLPRASL

-204 ILRVIPGIAGLV
+204 MLRVIPGIAGLI

-255 AMILTAAQLALTAS
+255 AMVLSVAQLALTAS

-274 SRFPDPEEDRRGT
+274 SRFPDPEEDRRG
-287 AGDPFRPDAKTSG
+287 APGAPFRPDA
-300 AKAGDFAL
+300 APAAARANDVAL
-308 ITLFLAFTALPVA
+308 IALFLAFTALPVA
-321 AIVVAGLRSNLAGL
+321 AIVVAGLRSDLAGL
-335 LATPAFWQALRTSM
+335 VAAPTFRQALWTSLA
-349 TLAFA
+349 LAFA
-354 AGLLATLTTFLMAR
+354 AGLLATATTFVMAR
-368 AAVSLSARGAPGLSS
+368 AAASVAARGAGGIGS

-403 FLILHRAGLADG
+403 FLVLHRLGLAEG
-415 AGPILVVL
+415 AGPALVVL
-423 VNMCMALPFAARVI
+423 VNMCMALPFAARVVA
-437 TPELTT
+437 PELTT
-443 HLKRTGRLAASLG
+443 HLRRTGRLAASLG
-456 VTGLARFRL
+456 VTGFARFRL

-472 GPLFTAF
+472 APLFTAF

-497 SDDFIT
+497 LDDFIT

-537 SVRLDRPAIREAH
+537 SVRLDRPAIREHD